1 MKKIFIEINKYN
13 LIDADNL
20 GELESLIKELNLFI
34 EDIQATECTIIFQ
47 KVDK

>member
-1 MKKIFIEINKYN
+1 MKKIFIEINKNN

-34 EDIQATECTIIFQ
+34 EDIQATESTIVFQ